1 MKLQKSDKLHEIA
14 QPNLTQFYPISC
26 NFTQFC
32 PTFSPCKNCIIHY
45 NRPEIP
51 LQGKR
56 HKNFTFAQFH
66 AISCNFHQF
75 HPIFINF
82 HQLFSL
88 FSCFF
93 HKTPPNFFANSSK
106 LPEIAWNCMKL
117 HETAKVAP
125 NCHKLTPKSCIKLH
139 KVAKVAKIAK
149 VRKVAKVAKVAPN
162 CMKLPKIAWN
172 CPKLQIAKVAK
183 SRQKLPKVAKSCQKL
198 LKVAKSCLKLRKI
211 FSNFLLPNSIFCDEI
226 QSSTSRNKKVARNC
240 LKLQEIASNCL
251 KLDCIKLPKIGE
263 NCKKL
268 RANSLKKH
276 RNDLKFHQCSYDSKN
291 DSLLDSESEPNRS
304 PRERVGFHGRFSG
317 VGFHRRFS
325 DVGFHRHFSGVG
337 FRPWHL
343 DTLDAQKSSHSHSH
357 SPACCWVL
365 RTCSALS
372 LKPLARAAELCDAV
386 PKGACYTNIP
396 EFWKG
401 LLAV

>member
-1 MKLQKSDKLHEIA
+1 MKLRS
-14 QPNLTQFYPISC
+14 PIWP
-26 NFTQFC
+26 NFTQF
-32 PTFSPCKNCIIHY
+32 PATLPNFAQLLAHVKIASFIIIAPKFSCKVNGIKISPS
-45 NRPEIP
+45 R
-51 LQGKR
+51 
-56 HKNFTFAQFH
+56 NFMQFH
-66 AISCNFHQF
+66 AI
-75 HPIFINF
+75 FINF
-82 HQLFSL
+82 IQFSSTFIN
-88 FSCFF
+88 FSHFF
-93 HKTPPNFFANSSK
+93 HVFFIKLRLIFFANSSK

-149 VRKVAKVAKVAPN
+149 VRKVAKVAPN

-386 PKGACYTNIP
+386 PKGACSRKNSRISWTANSRSC
-396 EFWKG
+396 
-401 LLAV
+401 